1 MRFLFLPGVRRKG
14 GSKQV
19 CFLFLCDMCLTQQGV
34 TTYVSEASGD
44 PIIPIFFFFIF
55 FTFFSRKLSRLHF
68 GGFSQFQAVKQRI

>member
-1 MRFLFLPGVRRKG
+1 
-14 GSKQV
+14 
-19 CFLFLCDMCLTQQGV
+19 MCLTQQGV